1 MTELFLIA
9 IGLSM
14 DAFAVS
20 IAKGLT
26 MKQVKMRDAALVGA
40 WFGAFQC
47 LMPLLGAWLGTKF
60 LDKIQIVDHW
70 VAFGILAAVGGNM
83 IREVIKEGQ
92 EEKRQKQEAERRAQ
106 AYTAAQV
113 NETALRHRNEE
124 VIRGIQGY
132 QTVQEIRQTGES
144 LQQTGADLRI
154 STMLLLALA
163 TSMDALAV
171 GITFSLLKVR
181 IVPASLFIG
190 CVTFCISVGGVYAGR
205 FLGEKVKKGASIAGG
220 AVLILIGVK
229 ILLEHLGIV

>member
-9 IGLSM
+9 VGLSM

-26 MKQVKMRDAALVGA
+26 MKQVKMRDAVLVGA
-40 WFGAFQC
+40 WFGTFQC

-92 EEKRQKQEAERRAQ
+92 EEKRQKLDAEKRAQ
-106 AYTAAQV
+106 
-113 NETALRHRNEE
+113 
-124 VIRGIQGY
+124 
-132 QTVQEIRQTGES
+132 TG
-144 LQQTGADLRI
+144 TDLRA

-205 FLGEKVKKGASIAGG
+205 LLGEKVKKGASIAGG
-220 AVLILIGVK
+220 AVLIFIGVK
-229 ILLEHLGIV
+229 ILLEHLGIF

>member
-26 MKQVKMRDAALVGA
+26 MKKVKMRDAALVGA

-83 IREVIKEGQ
+83 IRETIKESR
-92 EEKRQKQEAERRAQ
+92 EEKRKKQEDERRAQ
-106 AYTAAQV
+106 EYQAANVYMMPEALNGHENSYDYRATTAR
-113 NETALRHRNEE
+113 EL
-124 VIRGIQGY
+124 
-132 QTVQEIRQTGES
+132 RQTDG
-144 LQQTGADLRI
+144 TDLRF
-154 STMLLLALA
+154 STMLFLALA

-205 FLGEKVKKGASIAGG
+205 FLGKK
-220 AVLILIGVK
+220 
-229 ILLEHLGIV
+229 

>member
-9 IGLSM
+9 VGLSM

-26 MKQVKMRDAALVGA
+26 MKKVKMRDAALVGA

-60 LDKIQIVDHW
+60 LDRIQVVDHW

-83 IREVIKEGQ
+83 IREAIKESR
-92 EEKRQKQEAERRAQ
+92 EEKRKKQEEERRAE
-106 AYTAAQV
+106 AYEAANV
-113 NETALRHRNEE
+113 YRMPESSTPEL
-124 VIRGIQGY
+124 
-132 QTVQEIRQTGES
+132 RQTEG
-144 LQQTGADLRI
+144 TDLRM
-154 STMLLLALA
+154 STMLFLALA

-171 GITFSLLKVR
+171 GITFSLLHVK

-190 CVTFCISVGGVYAGR
+190 CVTFCISFGGVYAGR
-205 FLGEKVKKGASIAGG
+205 FLGERVKKDASIAGG
-220 AVLILIGVK
+220 AVLIFIGVK

>member
-9 IGLSM
+9 VGLSM

-83 IREVIKEGQ
+83 IREGIKEGQ
-92 EEKRQKQEAERRAQ
+92 EEKRQKREAERRAQ

-113 NETALRHRNEE
+113 NETALRHTNEE
-124 VIRGIQGY
+124 ISREMQGY
-132 QTVQEIRQTGES
+132 RTDQTGKD

-205 FLGEKVKKGASIAGG
+205 FLGEKVKKGASVAGG

>member
-83 IREVIKEGQ
+83 IRETIKESR
-92 EEKRQKQEAERRAQ
+92 EEKRKKQEDERRAQ
-106 AYTAAQV
+106 EYQAANVYMMPEALNGHENSYDYRATTAR
-113 NETALRHRNEE
+113 EL
-124 VIRGIQGY
+124 
-132 QTVQEIRQTGES
+132 RQTDGTE
-144 LQQTGADLRI
+144 LRF
-154 STMLLLALA
+154 STMLFLALA

-205 FLGEKVKKGASIAGG
+205 FLGEKVKKGASVAGG